1 MAKLW
6 PKIFD
11 AYGGSRG
18 RARKGA
24 VIAFVLEPVVAQVCA
39 NEASLNSPGQ
49 SAPFAQ
55 LAVLGI
61 PFDLHTLPLWLA
73 LAGAIAAWVWERRTV
88 SRLNRQSHELASSEH
103 RISLV
108 LEASQDGFWD
118 CNVATGYVERSP
130 RWREML
136 GYTEAD
142 DITSESAFLA
152 LVHPDDLAYVRE
164 RLEAMRQPEHPMY
177 SRFEYR
183 IRDKMGM
190 WRWFL
195 DRAKIVSRDGNGRP
209 LRIVGTGSDI
219 TERKRTENELKRSES
234 LFRQSQEVSGVGGWE
249 LDVAQQT
256 LFWTHETFR
265 IHDLD
270 PTQPYPTVDEA
281 IGFYAPKSQPTIR
294 AAAKEAIESG
304 TPFDLEL
311 QLLTAK
317 KRLIWV
323 RSIGRAE
330 RDSGGKIV
338 RLFGSFQDITARKED
353 ESSKKEFQDKLLET
367 QKLES
372 LGVLAGGVAHDF
384 NNILTAILANA
395 QLCRHSIEG
404 GSETDK
410 HLEAIEKASFRAADL
425 CHQLLAYAGRNP
437 VTRQQTDLN
446 KLVRETTQLLE
457 LSIGKLAQLEL
468 DLSPHSPVIEVDHAQ
483 MSQIMMNLVINASEA
498 LPAYGG
504 IIRIRTGS
512 TWLAADMLE
521 QACIGQNLPAGQFAF
536 LEVSDTG
543 CGMNEETLAKIFDPF
558 FTTKF
563 TGRGLGLAAVLGI
576 VRAHN
581 GCFFVESVPTEGSTF
596 RMCLPLQS
604 ASVDSSHSLPC
615 PAPRLSEEQRQ
626 SLRILLVDDEP
637 EIRTVTAEVLALEGF
652 SVETASDGIE
662 AVERFHRRP
671 DTYDLVILDLTMPGL
686 DGVGA
691 LKQMRNLRGDIRVLL
706 MSGYSDRES
715 ALGDLLNDST
725 LFLRKPFAREN
736 LMERINQVVSGE
748 LAEGVST
755 SG

>member
-1 MAKLW
+1 MATLS
-6 PKIFD
+6 
-11 AYGGSRG
+11 ASGG
-18 RARKGA
+18 
-24 VIAFVLEPVVAQVCA
+24 
-39 NEASLNSPGQ
+39 
-49 SAPFAQ
+49 
-55 LAVLGI
+55 
-61 PFDLHTLPLWLA
+61 PFDLHILPLWIA
-73 LAGAIAAWVWERRTV
+73 LAGAIAAWIWERRSV
-88 SRLNRQSHELASSEH
+88 SRLNRQAREIASSQD

-118 CNVATGYVERSP
+118 YNVATGFVERST

-136 GYTEAD
+136 SYTEAD
-142 DITSESAFLA
+142 RITNESAFLA

-164 RLEAMRQPEHPMY
+164 RLEAMRQPEHPVY

-195 DRAKIVSRDGNGRP
+195 DRAKIVSRDPLGRP
-209 LRIVGTGSDI
+209 LRIVGTDSDI
-219 TERKRTENELKRSES
+219 TERKRTENELKRSET

-249 LDVAQQT
+249 LDVVHLS

-270 PTQPYPTVDEA
+270 PTQPYPTVEES
-281 IGFYAPKSQPTIR
+281 IGYYARDSQPIIR
-294 AAAKEAIESG
+294 AAARKAIESG
-304 TPFDLEL
+304 TSFDLEL
-311 QLLTAK
+311 QLITAK
-317 KRLIWV
+317 KRLLWV

-330 RDSGGKIV
+330 RNSNGKVV
-338 RLFGSFQDITARKED
+338 RLFGSFQDITARKE
-353 ESSKKEFQDKLLET
+353 EETSKTEFQDKLLET

-395 QLCRHSIEG
+395 QLCRHSMDE
-404 GSETDK
+404 GSEIDK

-446 KLVRETTQLLE
+446 KLVGETTQLLE

-498 LPAYGG
+498 LPAHGG

-512 TWLAADMLE
+512 TWLTTDMLQ

-581 GCFFVESVPTEGSTF
+581 GCFFVESVLTEGSTF
-596 RMCLPLQS
+596 RMCLPLLNTPQGHDL
-604 ASVDSSHSLPC
+604 ASSPSPQ
-615 PAPRLSEEQRQ
+615 RLSAAHRQ

-637 EIRTVTAEVLALEGF
+637 EIRAVTAEVLALEGF

-662 AVERFHRRP
+662 AVELFHRRP
-671 DTYDLVILDLTMPGL
+671 DSFDLVILDLTMPGL
-686 DGVGA
+686 D
-691 LKQMRNLRGDIRVLL
+691 
-706 MSGYSDRES
+706 
-715 ALGDLLNDST
+715 
-725 LFLRKPFAREN
+725 
-736 LMERINQVVSGE
+736 
-748 LAEGVST
+748 
-755 SG
+755 

>member
-1 MAKLW
+1 MLPA
-6 PKIFD
+6 
-11 AYGGSRG
+11 
-18 RARKGA
+18 
-24 VIAFVLEPVVAQVCA
+24 VAQIGA
-39 NEASLNSPGQ
+39 GQ
-49 SAPFAQ
+49 SAFHPDELPAPSTP
-55 LAVLGI
+55 LALLGL
-61 PFDLHTLPLWLA
+61 PFDLHTLPLWIA
-73 LAGAIAAWVWERRTV
+73 LAGAIAAWIWERHSV
-88 SRLNRQSHELASSEH
+88 SRLNRQSRDLASSQH
-103 RISLV
+103 RIALV

-118 CNVATGYVERSP
+118 FDVASGYVERSP
-130 RWREML
+130 RWLEML

-142 DITSESAFLA
+142 GLTSEAAFLA
-152 LVHPDDLAYVRE
+152 IVHPDDLSYVRE
-164 RLEAMRQPEHPMY
+164 RLEAMREPEHPVY

-183 IRDKMGM
+183 IRDRMGM
-190 WRWFL
+190 WRWFM
-195 DRAKIVSRDGNGRP
+195 DRAKIVSRDPHGWP

-219 TERKRTENELKRSES
+219 TERKRTENELKRSQS

-249 LDVAQQT
+249 LDVAHQS

-270 PTQPYPTVDEA
+270 PAQPYPTVEEA
-281 IGFYAPKSQPTIR
+281 IGFYAPKSQPIIR
-294 AAAKEAIESG
+294 EAARQAIESG
-304 TPFDLEL
+304 SSFDLEL
-311 QLLTAK
+311 QLITAR
-317 KRLIWV
+317 KRSLWV

-330 RDSGGKIV
+330 RDCNGKVV
-338 RLFGSFQDITARKED
+338 RLYGSFQDITARKED
-353 ESSKKEFQDKLLET
+353 ESSKAEFQDKLLET

-395 QLCRHSIEG
+395 QLCRHSIDE
-404 GSETDK
+404 GSESDK

-446 KLVRETTQLLE
+446 RLVRETTQLLE

-468 DLSPHSPVIEVDHAQ
+468 DLSPHSSVIEVDHAQ

-512 TWLAADMLE
+512 TWLTADMLE

-576 VRAHN
+576 VRAHS
-581 GCFFVESVPTEGSTF
+581 GCFFVESVLSEGSTF
-596 RMCLPLQS
+596 RMCLPLLNAPLGS
-604 ASVDSSHSLPC
+604 GLPPTS
-615 PAPRLSEEQRQ
+615 PAPHLSEAQRHA
-626 SLRILLVDDEP
+626 LRILLVDDEP
-637 EIRTVTAEVLALEGF
+637 EIRAVTAEILQLEGF

-662 AVERFHRRP
+662 AVELFHRRP
-671 DTYDLVILDLTMPGL
+671 ETYDLVILDLTMPGL

-691 LKQMRNLRGDIRVLL
+691 LKQLRSLRSAIRVIL

-715 ALGDLLNDST
+715 ALGDLLNEST

-736 LMERINQVVSGE
+736 LMERISQVLSGE
-748 LAEGVST
+748 VTEGFTEKVSP
-755 SG
+755 